1 VPPLDPVWAG
11 LRLIPLAILA
21 PSNGVSWLVD
31 REWSSVI
38 GCGWLG
44 RVVHGWVSPMFGLSL
59 GISDLW
65 MCTSSTELEI
75 HLNVVWISHV
85 DSEYGDRSFYL
96 WSLRSFEYILTVDII
111 VVFFITYCDAFI

>member
-21 PSNGVSWLVD
+21 PSNGMSWLVD
-31 REWSSVI
+31 REWSGVI
-38 GCGWLG
+38 GCGRLG

-75 HLNVVWISHV
+75 HLNVVWTSRV
-85 DSEYGDRSFYL
+85 DSEYGDRSFCL
-96 WSLRSFEYILTVDII
+96 WSLRSFEYILTFDII